1 MRKRTRVLDANNPD
15 QADMD
20 IEFMGDVW
28 MITVQERGQQ
38 RGQELSCIILTDK
51 QMRGI
56 RAFIEECQGE

>member
-1 MRKRTRVLDANNPD
+1 MRKSTRVLDANNPD

-28 MITVQERGQQ
+28 MITVQERGQ
-38 RGQELSCIILTDK
+38 ELSCIILTDK

>member
-1 MRKRTRVLDANNPD
+1 
-15 QADMD
+15 MD